1 MRGGLT
7 ASAVVLF
14 SLVLFAFMLVVG
26 ALVFL
31 VFGRL
36 VLCLRVRFLCMGRC
50 LMPLRS
56 SLLFVLLRTF
66 FTGRGG
72 SGMRLHL
79 RMKVFLLHRL
89 GLSFLGLLAGLLR
102 GILLGL
108 FTFVRCLLFLLRAL
122 LLLLLLQ
129 LALLL
134 LLALCLLWC
143 FLMRARTRCLHGFL
157 LRLRLCM
164 QVGQCHLL
172 LSFLRAQ

>member
-1 MRGGLT
+1 
-7 ASAVVLF
+7 
-14 SLVLFAFMLVVG
+14 MLVVG

-36 VLCLRVRFLCMGRC
+36 VLRLRVRFLCMGRC
-50 LMPLRS
+50 LMPLGGG
-56 SLLFVLLRTF
+56 LLFVLRRTF

-72 SGMRLHL
+72 SMRLHL

-102 GILLGL
+102 GILLRL

-129 LALLL
+129 LLLL
-134 LLALCLLWC
+134 LVLCLLWR

-164 QVGQCHLL
+164 QVGQRHLL

>member
-1 MRGGLT
+1 
-7 ASAVVLF
+7 
-14 SLVLFAFMLVVG
+14 MLVVG

-36 VLCLRVRFLCMGRC
+36 VLRLRVRFLCMGRC
-50 LMPLRS
+50 LMPLGGG
-56 SLLFVLLRTF
+56 LLFVLRRTF

-72 SGMRLHL
+72 SMRLHL

-102 GILLGL
+102 GILLRL

-134 LLALCLLWC
+134 LFALCLLWR
-143 FLMRARTRCLHGFL
+143 FLMRARTCCLHGFL

-164 QVGQCHLL
+164 QVGQRHLL

>member
-14 SLVLFAFMLVVG
+14 SLVLLAFMLVVG

-36 VLCLRVRFLCMGRC
+36 VLRLRVRFLCMGRC

-56 SLLFVLLRTF
+56 NLLFVLRRTF

-72 SGMRLHL
+72 SMRLHL

-108 FTFVRCLLFLLRAL
+108 FTFAC
-122 LLLLLLQ
+122 
-129 LALLL
+129 
-134 LLALCLLWC
+134 
-143 FLMRARTRCLHGFL
+143 
-157 LRLRLCM
+157 
-164 QVGQCHLL
+164 
-172 LSFLRAQ
+172 